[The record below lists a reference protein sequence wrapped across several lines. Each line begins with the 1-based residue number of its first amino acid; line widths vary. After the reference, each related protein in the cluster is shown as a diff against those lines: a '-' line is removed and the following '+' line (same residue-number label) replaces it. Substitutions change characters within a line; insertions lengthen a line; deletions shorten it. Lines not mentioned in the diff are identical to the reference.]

1 VQRSGGSAAG
11 ASTLEFKVAD
21 EPNPP
26 TFSIPALDP
35 SHCESVER
43 TRQLSEGSYQ
53 NRVVADVNDAVSESD
68 ETNNETTITYEVGP
82 PAVPD
87 LVVASIDNT
96 PQNPTIKD
104 EITFEVE
111 VCNEGTGGAGSSQV
125 EFKIGGEESPPKL
138 SLPSIPAGQCSV
150 AERTEQL
157 TGPGEYQTV
166 ATADIDDQVNETDET
181 NNVREGTVVVIHN
194 QIDRFDFPEVT
205 NFVSV
210 TTTLGDPVEN
220 LGPSNFDIEEN
231 STPQSG
237 LSVESVGESGP
248 SLSVSLVV
256 DRSGGMEGTR
266 LSEAKAA
273 AKSFVEN
280 LGSSDKAAL
289 ISFAGGISVDQS
301 FTANKEAVW
310 SATDGAYR
318 GWTERILWSRCGRNC
333 SCRTASSLPR

>member
-1 VQRSGGSAAG
+1 MQSA
-11 ASTLEFKVAD
+11 S
-21 EPNPP
+21 
-26 TFSIPALDP
+26 
-35 SHCESVER
+35 R
-43 TRQLSEGSYQ
+43 TRP
-53 NRVVADVNDAVSESD
+53 
-68 ETNNETTITYEVGP
+68 ITKRRSRTRWEP

-111 VCNEGTGGAGSSQV
+111 VCNEGTGGARSSQV
-125 EFKIGGEESPPKL
+125 EFKIGEEESPPKL

-166 ATADIDDQVNETDET
+166 ATTDIDDQVNETDET
-181 NNVREGTVVVIHN
+181 KNVREGTVTVEVGELVVTHN

-210 TTTLGDPVEN
+210 TITLGDPVEN

-237 LSVESVGESGP
+237 LLVENVGESGP

-256 DRSGGMEGTR
+256 DRSAAWRAPVSRKQRPPRSPLLKISGRATR
-266 LSEAKAA
+266 PL
-273 AKSFVEN
+273 
-280 LGSSDKAAL
+280 
-289 ISFAGGISVDQS
+289 
-301 FTANKEAVW
+301 
-310 SATDGAYR
+310 
-318 GWTERILWSRCGRNC
+318 
-333 SCRTASSLPR
+333 

>member
-1 VQRSGGSAAG
+1 M
-11 ASTLEFKVAD
+11 
-21 EPNPP
+21 
-26 TFSIPALDP
+26 
-35 SHCESVER
+35 
-43 TRQLSEGSYQ
+43 
-53 NRVVADVNDAVSESD
+53 NDAVSESD

-125 EFKIGGEESPPKL
+125 EFKIGEEESPPKL

-181 NNVREGTVVVIHN
+181 NNVREGTVTVEVGKLVVTHN

-220 LGPSNFDIEEN
+220 LSRHAEIRSFESHSERPTTEGRSESKGP
-231 STPQSG
+231 
-237 LSVESVGESGP
+237 
-248 SLSVSLVV
+248 
-256 DRSGGMEGTR
+256 
-266 LSEAKAA
+266 A
-273 AKSFVEN
+273 
-280 LGSSDKAAL
+280 GSSSGNLSKPGKNAPLGEMRDEKWLPPTVKEIPRFRFAL
-289 ISFAGGISVDQS
+289 LGM
-301 FTANKEAVW
+301 TH
-310 SATDGAYR
+310 
-318 GWTERILWSRCGRNC
+318 C
-333 SCRTASSLPR
+333 